1 MRLKSITLENFM
13 GHRDFRLDD
22 IGDITTIYGANWS
35 GKSTIANGF
44 FWCLF
49 GKDCRGQSPKSA
61 GRSGFDIKTIEN
73 GEVLHHL
80 DHSVEVDFDDVTF
93 KRTYREKWGT
103 QNGSAKQTMTGH
115 ETVYFVDS
123 VPVSKEQFEDRVADV
138 CPEDRFRLF
147 TDPLHFAGLPPTP
160 TKSGPKSRREML
172 MEAFAADIT
181 DSDVIAANPELE
193 AVPSIIGRS
202 SVEDYRKIA
211 EADKRRIRQLLDDI
225 PPALKE
231 LDRTLKGLVVEKSAK
246 SVDTI
251 KAEIGLLQRERE
263 CILAGRD
270 TVDYGGQIAK
280 INAQILELEIG
291 QRRAYDSGNSDL
303 LQQRLKLQSDLNRL
317 TGNMMRLRSERDG
330 MKRDHDDAVGRRQ
343 NLLNALKAL
352 KVEEFTGSTQCKAC
366 GQELPE
372 DRVNTVKATFAKQ
385 QAEKEA
391 QIIADGKLAARRRDV
406 CAECIAQFDTEIAET
421 TAAIARVESELNAIA
436 EPAPFKVDVDAFDY
450 MALLASRADLQ
461 KAADETY
468 TVDTSAVDVKIASL
482 QAELSAAERAEQ
494 VRIESAKIA
503 DRIKEL
509 QAEDKQ
515 LSGQHEGLVYNLGLL
530 DNFAR
535 AKNRMMVDTINGH
548 FKLAQ
553 FVLFE
558 EQINGGMVDCCEI
571 TLGGRPW
578 GSMSNSE
585 RINTGLDI
593 IQTLS
598 KAMGI
603 DPLPI
608 IIDNAESVSHPFP
621 TSGQQIQLVVSDVDK
636 TLRVERNGVYTQMVG
651 RGNRLSVMALEL
663 QGADE
668 EQEEMAF

>member
-13 GHRDFRLDD
+13 GHRDFRLTD
-22 IGDITTIYGANWS
+22 IGDVTTIYGANFS

-61 GRSGFDIKTIEN
+61 GRTGFDIKTIEN

-103 QNGSAKQTMTGH
+103 QNGSAKQMMTGH

-147 TDPLHFAGLPPTP
+147 TDPMRFAELPPTP

-172 MEAFAADIT
+172 MDAFAADIT
-181 DSDVIAANPELE
+181 DDDVIAANAELE
-193 AVPSIIGRS
+193 AVPGIIGRS

-246 SVDTI
+246 SIMQLTSDYE
-251 KAEIGLLQRERE
+251 AAQLERSQQ
-263 CILAGRD
+263 LAGRD
-270 TVDYGGQIAK
+270 TVDYAGQIAG
-280 INAQILELEIG
+280 INAQILELETG
-291 QRRAYDSGNSDL
+291 QRRAYD
-303 LQQRLKLQSDLNRL
+303 
-317 TGNMMRLRSERDG
+317 TGNADIQNARRAADQKLYELRERH
-330 MKRDHDDAVGRRQ
+330 DHLQRTVNADTKEIEHLDA
-343 NLLNALKAL
+343 LLKSMNAEYKAL
-352 KVEEFTGSTQCKAC
+352 GERQYTGATQCAAC
-366 GQELPE
+366 GQELPAE
-372 DRVNTVKATFAKQ
+372 RVRAATEAFNTQIATQRKKIYTDGQNTRKTFNDLRGKVGTIQADIIDLKQSIEAAENELASIPTVKPFA
-385 QAEKEA
+385 
-391 QIIADGKLAARRRDV
+391 V
-406 CAECIAQFDTEIAET
+406 DT
-421 TAAIARVESELNAIA
+421 
-436 EPAPFKVDVDAFDY
+436 DAWDY
-450 MALLASRADLQ
+450 SMLVAKRADLQ
-461 KAADETY
+461 KAAAEDRDVAPMT
-468 TVDTSAVDVKIASL
+468 AGIDVKIANL

-494 VRIESAKIA
+494 VRIEHAKITA
-503 DRIKEL
+503 RIKEL
-509 QAEDKQ
+509 QSEDKQ
-515 LSGQHEGLVYNLGLL
+515 LAGQHEGLVYNLGLL
-530 DNFAR
+530 DQFAR

-558 EQINGGMVDCCEI
+558 EQINGGVVDCCEI

-585 RINTGLDI
+585 RVNVGLDVI
-593 IQTLS
+593 ETLTV
-598 KAMGI
+598 AMGV

-608 IIDNAESVSHPFP
+608 IIDNCESVSHPFA
-621 TSGQQIQLVVSDVDK
+621 TSGQQIRLIVSDSDK
-636 TLRVERNGVYTQMVG
+636 TLRVEREDTITIKSLAPLLGLT
-651 RGNRLSVMALEL
+651 EE
-663 QGADE
+663 E
-668 EQEEMAF
+668 EQEELAF